1 MMNMHLYTIFPH
13 ETIYDALRTIDDN
26 RKGFV
31 IVIDVDF
38 TVLGILTDGDLRR
51 SFLEGK
57 QVHDPVKFIYN
68 SEYEYVREDSE
79 FDEIIKKFKSSRVNF
94 LPIVNS
100 DKSLVNIIT
109 KKQFHIL
116 LMEDISFDLQ
126 YDFMSLD
133 EEMIEHEIYD
143 KPWGFFKTT
152 FLNPYSRAKII
163 KINPLGELS
172 LQEHSRREEHWVIIK
187 GTGELIIGDS
197 KKVMQAGDYI
207 FIPKQCKHKITNI
220 SSTEP
225 LMISEIQLGEYFG
238 EDDIIRYDDKYGRVS
253 NNSVTV

>member
-1 MMNMHLYTIFPH
+1 
-13 ETIYDALRTIDDN
+13 
-26 RKGFV
+26 
-31 IVIDVDF
+31 
-38 TVLGILTDGDLRR
+38 
-51 SFLEGK
+51 
-57 QVHDPVKFIYN
+57 
-68 SEYEYVREDSE
+68 
-79 FDEIIKKFKSSRVNF
+79 
-94 LPIVNS
+94 
-100 DKSLVNIIT
+100 
-109 KKQFHIL
+109 
-116 LMEDISFDLQ
+116 
-126 YDFMSLD
+126 MSLD